1 MSLKHNEYSLLAH
14 LEYSSINVLIG
25 EKVHQGDL
33 IGKCGNSGNS
43 SEPHLHFQV
52 MNSSKIDEYVSLKIE
67 FSNGRSPIKGDSI

>member
-1 MSLKHNEYSLLAH
+1 MKK
-14 LEYSSINVLIG
+14 IR
-25 EKVHQGDL
+25 QGDL

-52 MNSSKIDEYVSLKIE
+52 MNTSKIDECVSLKIK